1 MLKLYY
7 EMCGRFNEELEAA
20 EKRVEKTDRLSNSD
34 LDYLSHLIDNIKD
47 MKIIIAM
54 EEENEHGYSNY
65 YPYAYD
71 DYSYARRGNV
81 KRDNMGRYSR
91 DDKRITHELRE
102 LMEMTTDS
110 RTRQELQKMIDNME
124 R

>member
-1 MLKLYY
+1 
-7 EMCGRFNEELEAA
+7 MCERFNEELEAA
-20 EKRVEKTDRLSNSD
+20 EKRVEKTDKLSNSD

-54 EEENEHGYSNY
+54 EEENERGYSNY
-65 YPYAYD
+65 YPYVYD

-91 DDKRITHELRE
+91 DNKHIAHELRE
-102 LMEMTTDS
+102 LMDMTTDS
-110 RTRQELQKMIDNME
+110 RTRQELQKLIDNME